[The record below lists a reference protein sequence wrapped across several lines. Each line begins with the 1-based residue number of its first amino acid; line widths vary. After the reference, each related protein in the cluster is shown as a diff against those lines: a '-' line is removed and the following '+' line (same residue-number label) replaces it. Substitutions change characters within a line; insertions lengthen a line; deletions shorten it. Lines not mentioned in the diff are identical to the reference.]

1 MTFSQSGDIIEERR
15 ESMNILAASASS
27 WTLDVVFFA
36 LLLLGLLFGVWRG
49 FVKGI
54 CKLAGTIFSVIFAF
68 TFCIPMK
75 NQLDSWFGLTS
86 AMGGTTAAGWG
97 AVVISFVVLVIL
109 IKLGAWLIG
118 KLGTLL
124 VNKFGPVKVIN
135 KILGGLLGLVKALLF
150 IFILLAIFRWVNAA
164 SINNFIAN
172 SAVVGKIYN
181 SSWFIQA
188 FHAPR

>member
-1 MTFSQSGDIIEERR
+1 
-15 ESMNILAASASS
+15 MNILAASASS